1 MNVEKNCPSLPKDAA
16 QAHAAQRA
24 ATTPLLVSFIAGD
37 VGAWRID
44 RITPVSGKSLA
55 TASRLD
61 VVEDNSA
68 MLGLP
73 AVWALR
79 GATRNTRYTTRAEQ
93 KKKKGG
99 KKKKRARRTFCS
111 GWTAERAGG
120 EDDVSLGLDDQRIR
134 HDPSRGWMGFL
145 LFIHRNGVLPAVVC
159 GWCGHAYGRSGIC
172 ARLSLDPNAVCLTV
186 DEEIV

>member
-1 MNVEKNCPSLPKDAA
+1 MADRSDDAVLTHGTCSGAFLRSTSEAGRGKTATKQTDVPTVAMNVEKNCPSLPKDAA
-16 QAHAAQRA
+16 QAHAAQRV

-79 GATRNTRYTTRAEQ
+79 GATSNTRYTTRAELLL
-93 KKKKGG
+93 
-99 KKKKRARRTFCS
+99 ARQE
-111 GWTAERAGG
+111 G
-120 EDDVSLGLDDQRIR
+120 LGR
-134 HDPSRGWMGFL
+134 M
-145 LFIHRNGVLPAVVC
+145 
-159 GWCGHAYGRSGIC
+159 
-172 ARLSLDPNAVCLTV
+172 AR
-186 DEEIV
+186 